1 MEPSDIAEIERRVF
15 PRRTGSGVVS
25 RRARNAAG
33 LILLLLSAAVPA
45 SDSDNPGSEFSAIFK
60 FSGGK
65 QGSRQMGATIV
76 VHRYTPV
83 EEARQLG
90 EILKSQGQA
99 SFANALRGRA
109 NGLLRIGA
117 LEHNLDLIS
126 TKATSKGFKLLA
138 ITNRPIKYE
147 ENAQGASSLD
157 YPFAVILLEIDG
169 FGRGEGRFFPSSA
182 LRVQPD
188 GALDVYQYAEGEGR
202 VTDVKK
208 VR

>member
-1 MEPSDIAEIERRVF
+1 MESSDVAQIKRQVF
-15 PRRTGSGVVS
+15 PCRIGSSVVT
-25 RRARNAAG
+25 RRARNVAG
-33 LILLLLSAAVPA
+33 LLLLLLSAAVPA
-45 SDSDNPGSEFSAIFK
+45 SDSDNPGTEFTAIFK

-109 NGLLRIGA
+109 NGLLRVGA

-126 TKATSKGFKLLA
+126 AKPTSKGFKFLA
-138 ITNRPIKYE
+138 LTNRPIRLQETE
-147 ENAQGASSLD
+147 EGASSLD
-157 YPFAVILLEIDG
+157 YPFAVILLEIDD